1 MEKKEDGGDGMMEC
15 LGRFRVLAS
24 FVSLSPLLAFGEV
37 EEYDLLFVVLKKF
50 EQKLQRSSDESGLIV
65 MLVVALRMF
74 RYKERRRR

>member
-37 EEYDLLFVVLKKF
+37 EEYGLLFCGSEKKLSKSF
-50 EQKLQRSSDESGLIV
+50 KG
-65 MLVVALRMF
+65 
-74 RYKERRRR
+74 RRTKVD